1 MPSLAPLPKSA
12 CPQPSWLTILATWLI
27 LSMAMPL
34 TASEALPTLHDLAL
48 LVDPQ
53 GTETITSIAQ
63 ADAGRFTPLPG
74 NGFTQGYTR
83 ATHWLRFTLDAPPG
97 EWWLDLLPPYL
108 DDLRLYAPD
117 PTQPGRFIER
127 RAGDRLPFAAR
138 EVPYRGFVF
147 KLQQP
152 DDQPRT
158 YYLRLTTTSS
168 SILVPRIWSPDGF
181 LAMASRE
188 AALLAASL
196 TVLLTLLLLSL
207 NNWLWLRDPLLPW
220 FMACIGSL
228 ALATASSVS
237 GFVFQYLL
245 PTHPAIADPLV
256 GVSALLAF
264 ALGTGF
270 FRRLFEIDRQRPWL
284 NGLYLLGF
292 WLPLTATPLAA
303 VGYLPEVMP
312 LALNLM
318 LLIDVC
324 NLFLAIGLWRR
335 RDAGAGFMFAA
346 NLISLLGILI
356 MILNLLGVI
365 NGGFP
370 ALYSIQVSSLGTG
383 LALHLALGGRFRAL
397 RDAQRQ
403 AIAEAAR
410 ERRIQEEQGRFI
422 DLISHEFRTPLAV
435 LQTNLDI
442 LAMTARSSQ
451 GEEIRGMRH
460 ALERL
465 RDLFISAR
473 RNRAWEK
480 THSLQTQPI
489 APAPLLRHLL
499 DQQAATDPTHAYRH
513 ALASAQPCAIL
524 GDASL
529 LRTILGNL
537 LENAEKYA
545 TPGTTVEV
553 GLENNDHAVILTID
567 NDYPAQAKL
576 VSDQL
581 LQSHTRG
588 ANSAGRPGLGM
599 GLYLT
604 QRLAADMGGALN
616 LDLKQ
621 PGRFRVT
628 LTFPRSEGRLAS

>member
-1 MPSLAPLPKSA
+1 M
-12 CPQPSWLTILATWLI
+12 ILASWLI
-27 LSMAMPL
+27 LSLAMPV
-34 TASEALPTLHDLAL
+34 TANEAHPTLRDLAL
-48 LVDPQ
+48 LVDPEGQ
-53 GTETITSIAQ
+53 ETIATIAHTE
-63 ADAGRFTPLPG
+63 AGRFTPLPG
-74 NGFTQGYTR
+74 NGFTRGYTR
-83 ATHWLRFTLDAPPG
+83 ATHWLRFTLVAPPG

-117 PTQPGRFIER
+117 PTRPGQFIER

-138 EVPYRGFVF
+138 EVPYRGYVF

-152 DDQPRT
+152 DGQPRT

-168 SILVPRIWSPDGF
+168 SILVLRLWSPDDF
-181 LAMASRE
+181 IAMASRE

-207 NNWLWLRDPLLPW
+207 NNWIWLRDPLLPW

-245 PTHPAIADPLV
+245 PTHPTIADPLV

-270 FRRLFEIDRQRPWL
+270 YRRLFEIDRQRPLL
-284 NGLYLLGF
+284 NAFYHLGF
-292 WLPLTATPLAA
+292 WLPLAA
-303 VGYLPEVMP
+303 IPFAAAGYLPEVMP
-312 LALNLM
+312 LALKLT

-346 NLISLLGILI
+346 NLISLLGILT

-370 ALYSIQVSSLGTG
+370 ALYSIQIASLGTG
-383 LALHLALGGRFRAL
+383 LALHLALGSRFRAL

-435 LQTNLDI
+435 LQTNVDI

-465 RDLFISAR
+465 RDLFISAQ

-480 THSLQTQPI
+480 TRSLQTQPI

-499 DQQAATDPTHAYRH
+499 DQQAATDPTHSYH
-513 ALASAQPCAIL
+513 TALASTQPCAIL

-545 TPGTTVEV
+545 TPGTAIDVW
-553 GLENNDHAVILTID
+553 LECNDHEVTISIS
-567 NDYPAQAKL
+567 NDYPVQAKL
-576 VSDQL
+576 VPDQIM
-581 LQSHTRG
+581 QSHTRG
-588 ANSAGRPGLGM
+588 ANSAGQPGLGM

-604 QRLAADMGGALN
+604 QRLAADIGGALH

-621 PGRFRVT
+621 AGRFRVT
-628 LTFPRSEGRLAS
+628 LTFPRSEGRLLT

>member
-1 MPSLAPLPKSA
+1 MVLAAWLILWMLPSLAVSED
-12 CPQPSWLTILATWLI
+12 QPYLRN
-27 LSMAMPL
+27 
-34 TASEALPTLHDLAL
+34 LAL
-48 LVDPQ
+48 LTDPL
-53 GTETITSIAQ
+53 GMATLDDITQ
-63 ADAGRFTPLPG
+63 VEEGRFTPLPSH
-74 NGFTQGYTR
+74 GFTRGYTR
-83 ATHWLRFTLDAPPG
+83 ATHWLRFTLAAPPG

-117 PTQPGRFIER
+117 PDQPGRFIER

-147 KLQQP
+147 KLHQP
-152 DDQPRT
+152 DDRPRT
-158 YYLRLTTTSS
+158 YYLRLATTSS
-168 SILVPRIWSPDGF
+168 SILVLRLWSPDGF
-181 LAMASRE
+181 LAMAPRE

-207 NNWLWLRDPLLPW
+207 NNWIWLRDPLLPW

-228 ALATASSVS
+228 TLATASSVS

-270 FRRLFEIDRQRPWL
+270 YRRLFEIDRQRPWL
-284 NGLYLLGF
+284 NTFYHLGF
-292 WLPLTATPLAA
+292 WLPVAA
-303 VGYLPEVMP
+303 IPFAAAGYLPEVMP
-312 LALNLM
+312 LALQLT
-318 LLIDVC
+318 LLIDIC
-324 NLFLAIGLWRR
+324 NLLLAIGLWRR

-370 ALYSIQVSSLGTG
+370 ALYSIQIASLGTG

-435 LQTNLDI
+435 LQTNVDI
-442 LAMTARSSQ
+442 LAFSAQSSQ
-451 GEEIRGMRH
+451 DEEIRGMRH

-465 RDLFISAR
+465 RDLFVSAQR
-473 RNRAWEK
+473 TRVWERPR
-480 THSLQTQPI
+480 SLLTQPLD
-489 APAPLLRHLL
+489 PATLLRSLT
-499 DQQAATDPTHAYRH
+499 DQQAARDPNHLYRQ
-513 ALASAQPCAIL
+513 ALVNSKPCSIL

-545 TPGTTVEV
+545 TPHTAIDVALQGHEPEV
-553 GLENNDHAVILTID
+553 RISITNE
-567 NDYPAQAKL
+567 YPATAEL
-576 VSDQL
+576 VADQL
-581 LQSHTRG
+581 VQSHTRG
-588 ANSAGRPGLGM
+588 ANSVGQPGLGM

-604 QRLAADMGGALN
+604 QRLATDMGGALQ
-616 LDLKQ
+616 LDLKHAGQ
-621 PGRFRVT
+621 FRAT
-628 LTFPRSEGRLAS
+628 LTFPLHEASPLT